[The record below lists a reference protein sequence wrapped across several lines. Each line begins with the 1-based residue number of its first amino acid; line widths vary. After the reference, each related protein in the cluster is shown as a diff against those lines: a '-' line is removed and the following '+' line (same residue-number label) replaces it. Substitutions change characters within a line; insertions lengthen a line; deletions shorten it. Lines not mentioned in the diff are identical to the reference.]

1 MAAKLD
7 KEMLKKQH
15 FWLLLIPVVIGLL
28 LAWIGLFVGVSS
40 ATEEKEA
47 ANKAAEQEIQ
57 KATAQSRE
65 VLKLYDKRKDDLF
78 KLRTQRHKEMWDLQQ
93 SVFEW
98 PKSLGEDQ
106 VAKVKDMKFGAEIS
120 DSSFLNT
127 FRDHYAKEYETLA
140 TDVAPM
146 QFAGGWYTVLRH
158 IPKWTRTPESEDVW
172 LAAEDFWVER
182 EIVRSLAQVNID
194 AAKLTARTPPE
205 AGLRKRTFA
214 NRTWELT
221 LQLTDKPNGV
231 AIEGTIKNLTPRLQ
245 PFNVN
250 NELVFN
256 VWLNDDPSTKPFQYV
271 VEGASLEGGKTEPIK
286 FIEKRHIVFEGN
298 PRGLYRVEQEFDV
311 RTAPV
316 KRLDKLAIGTQL
328 ALSARHSEAELQMSA
343 FSEKGAKADQEAAG
357 SAGGGGPGGGG
368 PGGGGPGPRGATGG
382 MGLSMP
388 SPAPGGMGG
397 TNQQASGDSTY
408 NGLARRRYISRTDQV
423 RAMPIGLTV
432 IADQAYVQ
440 DVLTAVA
447 NCKLRFQTVQ
457 TLFARFRGS
466 LLYSSGAAGSG
477 FGEAGPG
484 MPGAGI
490 PGGPSMPGGSPLMP
504 IGPATGAGGGATGD
518 GRGAGPPSGPR
529 PSGGGMGPSFP
540 GIPGLPSFPGFP
552 GGSFPGYPSGS
563 SPRSSNEDQVA
574 TNLVEVTMYGITAIY
589 EKFEAP
595 AGKDN
600 KADGDTEPAKT
611 EPAKTDPKAGPG
623 NPKGPAGTPT
633 TPAPMKDMPPAPMK
647 DMPPTAPTDPAKK

>member
-57 KATAQSRE
+57 RATAQSRE

-93 SVFEW
+93 SVYEW
-98 PKSLGEDQ
+98 PSSLGEDQ

-120 DSSFLNT
+120 DSSFLSA

-140 TDVAPM
+140 KDVGPM

-158 IPKWTRTPESEDVW
+158 VPRWMRNPESEDVW

-182 EIVRSLAQVNID
+182 EIVRALAQVNVD
-194 AAKLTARTPPE
+194 AAKLVPRTAPE

-214 NRTWELT
+214 SRTWELA
-221 LQLTDKPNGV
+221 LQLTDKSNGV
-231 AIEGTIKNLTPRLQ
+231 AIEGTIRNLTPRLQ
-245 PFNVN
+245 PYNVS

-256 VWLNDDPSTKPFQYV
+256 VWLSDDPSAKPFQFV
-271 VEGASLEGGKTEPIK
+271 VEGASLEGNKTEPIK
-286 FIEKRHIVFEGN
+286 FVEKRHIVLDGN
-298 PRGLYRVEQEFDV
+298 PRGLYRVEQVFDV

-316 KRLDKLAIGTQL
+316 KRLDKLALGY
-328 ALSARHSEAELQMSA
+328 LSARHKDAELQMSA
-343 FSEKGAKADQEAAG
+343 FSEKAAKAEQEAAPG
-357 SAGGGGPGGGG
+357 AGGPMGPGGPPPGMGFGGPPPG
-368 PGGGGPGPRGATGG
+368 PGGP
-382 MGLSMP
+382 SMA
-388 SPAPGGMGG
+388 PAPGGLGG
-397 TNQQASGDSTY
+397 AGASGAAPGDLTY
-408 NGLARRRYISRTDQV
+408 NNLARRRYISRTDQV

-457 TLFARFRGS
+457 THLARFRGS
-466 LLYSSGAAGSG
+466 LVYSASSADEGAPGMG
-477 FGEAGPG
+477 MPG
-484 MPGAGI
+484 MPGAA
-490 PGGPSMPGGSPLMP
+490 GP
-504 IGPATGAGGGATGD
+504 GPAGPRGGGGD
-518 GRGAGPPSGPR
+518 GRPAGPPVAPGI
-529 PSGGGMGPSFP
+529 GGGMGPAFP
-540 GIPGLPSFPGFP
+540 GFPGVPGLPSFPGGLPGF
-552 GGSFPGYPSGS
+552 GGSGL
-563 SPRSSNEDQVA
+563 PRSSNEDQVA
-574 TNLVEVTMYGITAIY
+574 ANLVEVSMYGITTLY
-589 EKFEAP
+589 EKFETP
-595 AGKDN
+595 PDKD
-600 KADGDTEPAKT
+600 KKVDSDSEPAKT
-611 EPAKTDPKAGPG
+611 EPQKVDPKAGP
-623 NPKGPAGTPT
+623 T
-633 TPAPMKDMPPAPMK
+633 TPMATTPMSKDMPPEPMQKKDMPPAL
-647 DMPPTAPTDPAKK
+647 PTDPAKK